1 MFNVVF
7 KVEPGAGLSTISK
20 DTIIQLFKK
29 CRDHKMIDDD
39 AHEIMIAGRRMT
51 VYESRSLYREMNIL
65 GADFYGL
72 TKARLSMNYTN
83 YKVGNI

>member
-1 MFNVVF
+1 MINVVF

-29 CRDHKMIDDD
+29 CRDHKMIDEDT
-39 AHEIMIAGRRMT
+39 HEIMIAGRKIT
-51 VYESRSLYREMNIL
+51 VFESRSLFREMNIL
-65 GADFYGL
+65 GADFMGL
-72 TKARLSMNYTN
+72 TKARLAMKYTN